1 MRYGGR
7 LFRPV
12 KTSDSS
18 QTSEDTI
25 FKYEQIDDMV
35 TATYSGGNIKFGQ
48 IIGQVDDDGIL
59 NMRYQHM
66 DQTGELK
73 TGYCTTT
80 PEFLPNGKM
89 RLHERWRWTCGHRAK
104 GRSILEEI

>member
-12 KTSDSS
+12 ETSDSS
-18 QTSEDTI
+18 QSGEDTI
-25 FKYEQIDDMV
+25 FKYEQIGDMV
-35 TATYSGGNIKFGQ
+35 TATYSGGNIRYGQ
-48 IIGQVDDDGIL
+48 IIGQVNENGIL
-59 NMRYQHM
+59 EMRYQHM
-66 DQTGELK
+66 DHEGNLM

-80 PEFLPNGKM
+80 PEFLEGGKM